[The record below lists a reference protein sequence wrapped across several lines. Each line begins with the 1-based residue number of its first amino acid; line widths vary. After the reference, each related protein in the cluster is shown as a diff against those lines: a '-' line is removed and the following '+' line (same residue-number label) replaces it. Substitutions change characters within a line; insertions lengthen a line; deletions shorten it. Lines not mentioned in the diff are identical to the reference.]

1 MTAND
6 VNVTGVS
13 WDLNDLYASP
23 NDPALR
29 RDLDSAAER
38 AAAFAAKYRGTVN
51 VPAGPSPDWIAGA
64 VAELESISEQAA
76 RPAIY
81 AGLLHAADVRPP
93 AHGAL
98 VAMTQERGSEI
109 RNLLLFFE
117 LEWIGLADEPARQ
130 VIESETCRR
139 YRHFLA
145 SARRY
150 RPHLLSEPEEKLLE
164 DKANTGSRAFSRLFD
179 ELLSSLLFEVEIE
192 GEKQSLN
199 ESALLAL
206 LYDGRRHLRQA
217 AARSLTQGL
226 EANSLVLT
234 FIFNTLVQD
243 HAVDDRLRSYPDPM
257 ASRHL
262 ANEIDPAT
270 VEALMIASEEG
281 GDVAADYYKLKRRLL
296 GLDEL
301 WDYDRYAP
309 IFPETA
315 ATGWQPCRELVL
327 SAYHDFSPRMSE
339 IAALFFERRWIDAE
353 PRDGKRGGAFSASTI
368 PSVHP
373 YVLVNYTGRARDVM
387 TVAHELGHAVHQY
400 LARDH
405 GYFQC
410 DTALTMAE
418 TASVFGE
425 MLVFDRLR
433 RTERDPRAKLALLCG
448 KIEDTFA
455 TVFRQIAMTRFEQHL
470 HAARR
475 QEGELS
481 ASRVGELWLQAN
493 ARVYGDGVRL
503 TEDYRWWWAYIPHF
517 IHSPFYCY
525 AYGFGELLVLALYE
539 MYQRE
544 GRSFVP
550 RYLDLL
556 AAGGSE
562 APTTLLQRIGV
573 DVMQPSFWQLG
584 LRPIRAMV
592 EEAKELAASLT

>member
-1 MTAND
+1 MTVQD
-6 VNVTGVS
+6 VHASGIV
-13 WDLNDLYASP
+13 WDLADLYAAP
-23 NDPALR
+23 DDPALR
-29 RDLDSAAER
+29 ADLDEATRR
-38 AAAFAAKYRGTVN
+38 AAAFAEKYRGTIN
-51 VPAGPSPDWIAGA
+51 TTPGPTPEWIAAA

-109 RNLLLFFE
+109 RNLLLFFD
-117 LEWIGLADEPARQ
+117 LEWIALAEEPART
-130 VIESETCRR
+130 VIDSEPCRR
-139 YRHFLA
+139 YRHFL
-145 SARRY
+145 STARRY
-150 RPHLLSEPEEKLLE
+150 RPHMLSEAEEKLLE
-164 DKANTGSRAFSRLFD
+164 DKANTGGRAFSRLFD
-179 ELLSSLLFEVEIE
+179 ELLSSLLFEVEID
-192 GEKQSLN
+192 GEKQALN

-206 LYDGRRHLRQA
+206 LYDGRRPLRQA
-217 AARSLTQGL
+217 AARALTKGL
-226 EANSLVLT
+226 EANALVLT
-234 FIFNTLVQD
+234 FVFNTLVQD
-243 HAVDDRLRSYPDPM
+243 HAIDDRLRSFRDPM
-257 ASRHL
+257 DARHL
-262 ANEIDPAT
+262 ANEIDAAT
-270 VEALMIASEEG
+270 VAALMEASEQG
-281 GDVAADYYKLKRRLL
+281 GEVVADYYELKRRLL
-296 GLDEL
+296 GLEQL
-301 WDYDRYAP
+301 YDYDRYAP
-309 IFPETA
+309 IFPESA
-315 ATGWQPCRELVL
+315 ATGWQACRELVL

-353 PRDGKRGGAFSASTI
+353 PRDGKRGGAFSASTV
-368 PSVHP
+368 PRVHP

-387 TVAHELGHAVHQY
+387 TVAHELGHGVHQY
-400 LARDH
+400 LSRDH
-405 GYFQC
+405 GYFQS

-433 RTERDPRAKLALLCG
+433 RMESDSRAKLALLCG

-481 ASRVGELWLQAN
+481 SPRIGELWLQAN
-493 ARVYGDGVRL
+493 AKVYGSGVRL
-503 TEDYRWWWAYIPHF
+503 SEDYRWWWAYIPHF

-539 MYQRE
+539 MYRHE
-544 GRSFVP
+544 GAGFVP
-550 RYLDLL
+550 KYVDLL

-573 DVMQPSFWQLG
+573 DVTQPSFWQLG

-592 EEAKELAASLT
+592 DEAKALAASLA